1 VEQSTIWNYYVT
13 RLSGGSCQRKDKAC
27 TLATR
32 CLALGPTSSGPQGVD
47 ASGSVDPDHPHGSDA
62 PFDKHAPRGAAVASP
77 LTPWGGASLCACAP
91 VVGCNALFTNDFA
104 FPKPKFNTRRAS
116 DPETFGE
123 EVPAP
128 PGVPS
133 PLARWVDKAL
143 TGPCDKH
150 SHKVANCASASTA
163 KRESFSVVLSASAC
177 SELPFQPLAKLPLLS
192 MKPTWAALSVCSWLL
207 ALCGSRAQVTSY
219 VNKTRRDLEDAKD
232 VLGMFDAVLV
242 SERLGEPGVMLV
254 MEAVFGAAAKGME
267 FPNAN
272 RGLFTHGG
280 RGVGVWAARRANGKG
295 R

>member
-1 VEQSTIWNYYVT
+1 MQLLI
-13 RLSGGSCQRKDKAC
+13 CIF
-27 TLATR
+27 
-32 CLALGPTSSGPQGVD
+32 CLGAVLPLG
-47 ASGSVDPDHPHGSDA
+47 
-62 PFDKHAPRGAAVASP
+62 
-77 LTPWGGASLCACAP
+77 ACAP

-116 DPETFGE
+116 DPDTFGE

-150 SHKVANCASASTA
+150 SHKVATCASALTA
-163 KRESFSVVLSASAC
+163 K
-177 SELPFQPLAKLPLLS
+177 SELFCLCSAPSL
-192 MKPTWAALSVCSWLL
+192 ALSYLFNLSQNFLFAHETNLSSPFSLCL
-207 ALCGSRAQVTSY
+207 ASCARRLGGSRAQVTSY

-232 VLGMFDAVLV
+232 LLGMFDAVLV

-280 RGVGVWAARRANGKG
+280 RGVGVRAARRAKRKG
-295 R
+295 RWKNEPP